1 MTRHKWT
8 MTVTVDPKL
17 VEWLDKMIRQK
28 TFASRSHGVEY
39 CLTEMKKRT
48 ST

>member
-1 MTRHKWT
+1 

-17 VEWLDKMIRQK
+17 VEWLDKMIRLK

-39 CLTEMKKRT
+39 CLTETKKKMGT
-48 ST
+48 